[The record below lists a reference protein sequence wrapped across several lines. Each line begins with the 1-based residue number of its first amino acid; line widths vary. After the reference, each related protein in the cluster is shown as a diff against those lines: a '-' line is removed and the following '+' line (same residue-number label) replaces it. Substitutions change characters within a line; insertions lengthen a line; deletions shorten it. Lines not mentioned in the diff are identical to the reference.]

1 MKSFLILILL
11 LALAAAAFFTR
22 PSKDDFEQYV
32 VTQSTAGDTNFF
44 SAGWD
49 KMQAENFVNS
59 VQFND
64 RYLWVDVEQNGNSIY
79 TGAFAHWFNRAAVKA
94 DIDTVKKQAGDAS
107 DTVSKEIDKGIDNIK
122 QH

>member
-1 MKSFLILILL
+1 MCDMKSFIILILVV
-11 LALAAAAFFTR
+11 ALAAAAFFTR
-22 PSKDDFEQYV
+22 PSKDDFEKYV

-49 KMQAENFVNS
+49 KMQAENFVNN

-64 RYLWVDVEQNGNSIY
+64 RFLWVDVQQNGTSIY

-94 DIDTVKKQAGDAS
+94 DIDSVKKQAGTVS
-107 DTVSKEIDKGIDNIK
+107 DTVNKGLDTIK

>member
-1 MKSFLILILL
+1 MKSFLIVILL

-22 PSKDDFEQYV
+22 PSKDDFEKYV
-32 VTQSTAGDTNFF
+32 VAQSTAGDTNFF

-49 KMQAENFVNS
+49 KMQAEHFVNN

-64 RYLWVDVEQNGNSIY
+64 RYLWVDVEQNGASIY
-79 TGAFAHWFNRAAVKA
+79 TGAFAHWFNRATVKA
-94 DIDTVKKQAGDAS
+94 DIDTVKQKASDVS
-107 DTVSKEIDKGIDNIK
+107 DTVGKGLDTIK